1 MLTPFSVI
9 LRIAE
14 AFDSHQRSCFGI
26 SHDIVDLAYGPI
38 VRVRPTSVA
47 ELRAGSPR
55 WPHRG
60 TLAAATD
67 ECLGGSEV
75 QPA

>member
-1 MLTPFSVI
+1 VSLP
-9 LRIAE
+9 LRM
-14 AFDSHQRSCFGI
+14 DR
-26 SHDIVDLAYGPI
+26 L
-38 VRVRPTSVA
+38 TSVA

-55 WPHRG
+55 RPPRG
-60 TLAAATD
+60 MTAAATE